1 MSLWYLPI
9 IISGLLI
16 PVFWFIISS
25 VYNKAYIGNDP
36 IKFLNLCSA
45 RLAHT
50 YSEYFDFS
58 EKLLGVKCHLII
70 KFIVF
75 LICALITHFSES
87 IVISNLIMIAVLA
100 IHMNMF
106 RLRTRDYKL
115 IVSNEKDARD
125 VLSPIYKSY
134 TCVTVYQVIVFIANL
149 IVYILT

>member
-1 MSLWYLPI
+1 MSFWYLPI
-9 IISGLLI
+9 IISALLI
-16 PVFWFIISS
+16 PVFWLIISHI
-25 VYNKAYIGNDP
+25 YNKAYTGNNP
-36 IKFLNLCSA
+36 VKFLNLCSA

-50 YSEYFDFS
+50 YSDYFDFS
-58 EKLLGVKCHLII
+58 ENLLGVKCHLII

-75 LICALITHFSES
+75 LICSLITHFSES
-87 IVISNLIMIAVLA
+87 IIVSNLIMVAVLA

-115 IVSNEKDARD
+115 IIRNDESSKD

-134 TCVTVYQVIVFIANL
+134 TCVTVYQIIVFIANL